1 MKKGILLLVVS
12 LLVGIFVWYFKTFYE
27 QYDKEVVTGYTI
39 EAKRNPFLAAKLFL
53 QDNEVHF
60 VEKNDELDFND
71 IGTNEVVFLSD
82 VDDMILTE
90 SQVKEALE
98 WVGHGGSLIV
108 GVGNEIQ
115 GNASLLERFDILP
128 IEYHRDLEDII
139 SDGQTLS
146 QRLRERNEEIDDQ
159 ENNPDQS
166 NGEGYELSF
175 DDVIDDALGI
185 TDEGETY
192 TVYFSE
198 EVGELTLQVQD
209 RIVLNHPQAPA
220 LSHDLDVDDDELLL
234 YGVYEDDYSLDFY
247 AGDSKGSRF
256 LQFTYGEGRF
266 TALSS
271 SNIWENSN
279 IDDADHAFLLA
290 LFVPDKSSVR
300 FFYNVVSP
308 TLSVLL
314 KRYFG
319 ESLLAALLL
328 LIVWLWRSSLR
339 VQVVKQELTTQRRA
353 FSEHL
358 KASAEFLISKEQYAL
373 LLEPIQAD
381 INAQMRLLHPGYN
394 DLTPD
399 EQIPVLSI
407 QTELAKETI
416 RSWFDAL
423 QSVESQEHMIATLK
437 VGSAIRNKL

>member
-1 MKKGILLLVVS
+1 LL
-12 LLVGIFVWYFKTFYE
+12 ITFIWYFKTFYE
-27 QYDKEVVTGYTI
+27 QYDKEVVTGYTT
-39 EAKRNPFLAAKLFL
+39 EARRNPFLAAKLFL
-53 QDNEVHF
+53 QDNDVSF
-60 VEKNDELDFND
+60 VEKTDELDFTE

-90 SQVKEALE
+90 SQVQEALE
-98 WVGHGGSLIV
+98 WVDRGGSLIV

-115 GNASLLERFDILP
+115 GNASLLERFDISP
-128 IEYHRDLEDII
+128 IEYYRGFDDII
-139 SDGQTLS
+139 SDGNKTLS
-146 QRLRERNEEIDDQ
+146 ERLRERNEEIDGHQD
-159 ENNPDQS
+159 NPDVSEQ
-166 NGEGYELSF
+166 NNNDEDDLSF

-185 TDEGETY
+185 SEQRERY

-198 EVGELTLQVQD
+198 EIGELTLQVQD

-220 LSHDLDVDDDELLL
+220 LSDDLDVDEDELLL
-234 YGVYEDDYSLDFY
+234 YGVYEENYSLDFY

-256 LQFTYGEGRF
+256 LQFTYGEGQF
-266 TALSS
+266 IALSS
-271 SNIWENSN
+271 SNLWKNSH
-279 IDDADHAFLLA
+279 IDNADHAFLLA

-314 KRYFG
+314 KRHFG

-328 LIVWLWRSSLR
+328 LIAWLWRSSLR
-339 VQVVKQELTTQRRA
+339 VQIIKEQVTTERRA

-373 LLEPIQAD
+373 LLEPIHAD

-394 DLTPD
+394 DLSAD
-399 EQIPVLSI
+399 EQIPLLSI

-423 QSVESQEHMIATLK
+423 HSVESQEHMIATLK